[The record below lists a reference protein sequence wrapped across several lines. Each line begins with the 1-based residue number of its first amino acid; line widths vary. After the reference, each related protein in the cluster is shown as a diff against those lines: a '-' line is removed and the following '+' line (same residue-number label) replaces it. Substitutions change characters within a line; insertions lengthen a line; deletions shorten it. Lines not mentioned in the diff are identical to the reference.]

1 MLKDEDNISFKPKIF
16 RIKYTT
22 INSNGKP
29 RCRNATRI
37 YRKTVQCIDDE
48 GHSGRCRFSGNN

>member
-1 MLKDEDNISFKPKIF
+1 MKKEENNSFKPRIF

-22 INSNGKP
+22 MNESGKP

-48 GHSGRCRFSGNN
+48 GHSGRCRYTGNN

>member
-1 MLKDEDNISFKPKIF
+1 MKQEENTLSKPRIF

-22 INSNGKP
+22 MNDSGKL

-37 YRKTVQCIDDE
+37 YRKTLQCIEDE
-48 GHSGRCRFSGNN
+48 GHSGRCRFTGNN